1 MLRSTKEL
9 RGYTIRA
16 TDGNIGKVHEL
27 LFDDL
32 AWIVRYLVADTGNW
46 LPGRKVLLWPGVL
59 GQPDWQSQALPVGLT
74 REQVEHSPAI
84 STDEPVSRQM
94 EMDLHTYYGW
104 TPYWRGG
111 LPTFGLG
118 AAAAA
123 ETIAGEL
130 QQKDEEDEQ
139 ESDPHLRSTRE
150 VIGYHI
156 QARDGEI
163 GHVEDLIV
171 EDETW
176 FIRYLVIDTRN
187 WLPGRT
193 VLVAPAWAEQISWIH
208 RKVYLDLSR
217 ESIKNSPEFDPSIP
231 VNREYEVQLYDFYGR
246 PYYWD

>member
-1 MLRSTKEL
+1 
-9 RGYTIRA
+9 
-16 TDGNIGKVHEL
+16 
-27 LFDDL
+27 
-32 AWIVRYLVADTGNW
+32 
-46 LPGRKVLLWPGVL
+46 
-59 GQPDWQSQALPVGLT
+59 
-74 REQVEHSPAI
+74 
-84 STDEPVSRQM
+84 M

-187 WLPGRT
+187 WLPGRK

-208 RKVYLDLSR
+208 RKVYLDLGR